1 MVDFIDGNGSW
12 CWSSFEQYL
21 PNNIIL
27 QIAAL
32 HSPSHVKGRDTIF
45 WAHSKHGEFTTS
57 SAYLALSGYNSAAK
71 DRTWRLIWTWKG
83 PQSVRVFLWQA
94 FHAGLKTKA
103 ELARRHLLTSSC
115 CDRCGALCE
124 DAMHALRDCP
134 LVKQFWLNIIPI
146 SQRQGFFNARF
157 YHWLCSNLA
166 DNSRM
171 RDVSSWAVFFG
182 FALWRIWYWRNQF
195 LFNQTKMNCAALLV
209 DVHSRAEE
217 THKLYNSPLVTRSIR
232 INTWISWLPPEWP
245 WCTLNTDGAH
255 KSDGISTAGGL
266 IRDHLGRWI
275 SGFGMMIGS
284 CSITVAELWG
294 MYKGLQLAWD
304 SGIRRLKVET
314 DSLCVTQLVA
324 RSSVISNEYAP
335 LVQAIKDYLKL
346 DWHVSI
352 AHIYREANFAA
363 DYMANLAISLPLGF
377 IVYPNPPLG
386 VRPLLSHDFYGVS
399 YPRSVS
405 L

>member
-1 MVDFIDGNGSW
+1 M
-12 CWSSFEQYL
+12 
-21 PNNIIL
+21 
-27 QIAAL
+27 
-32 HSPSHVKGRDTIF
+32 DTIF

-57 SAYLALSGYNSAAK
+57 SAYLALSGYNSAAE

-83 PQSVRVFLWQA
+83 PQSMRVFLWQA

-103 ELARRHLLTSSC
+103 ELARRHLLTSTC

-124 DAMHALRDCP
+124 DALHALRDCP

-146 SQRQGFFNARF
+146 SERQGFFNARF
-157 YHWLCSNLA
+157 HHWLHSNLV
-166 DNSRM
+166 DDSRM
-171 RDVSSWAVFFG
+171 GDVLSWA
-182 FALWRIWYWRNQF
+182 F
-195 LFNQTKMNCAALLV
+195 LFNQTKMNCSALLV
-209 DVHSRAEE
+209 DVHSRAKE
-217 THKLYNSPLVTRSIR
+217 THKLHNSPLVTRSIR
-232 INTWISWLPPEWP
+232 INKWISWHPPKWP

-255 KSDGISTAGGL
+255 KSDEISTAGGL

-275 SGFGMMIGS
+275 SGFGMVIGS

-294 MYKGLQLAWD
+294 LYKGLKLAWD

-324 RSSVISNEYAP
+324 RSSVMTNEYAP

-352 AHIYREANFAA
+352 VHIYREANF
-363 DYMANLAISLPLGF
+363 SLLGT
-377 IVYPNPPLG
+377 
-386 VRPLLSHDFYGVS
+386 
-399 YPRSVS
+399 
-405 L
+405 